1 MLKYEIKKIYI
12 FKKEKETKINPCQPS
27 KLVTPVMNPGLTP

>member
-1 MLKYEIKKIYI
+1 MKLKKIYI
-12 FKKEKETKINPCQPS
+12 FFLKKETKINPCQPL